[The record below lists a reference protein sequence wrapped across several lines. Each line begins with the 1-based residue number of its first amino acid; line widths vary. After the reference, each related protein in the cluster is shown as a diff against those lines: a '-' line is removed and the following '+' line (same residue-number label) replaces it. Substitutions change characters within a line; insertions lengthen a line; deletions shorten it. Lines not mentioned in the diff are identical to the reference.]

1 MTSARKRLYQG
12 IDLADLLQEAARA
25 IRNLLEFRQWKPL
38 FDFRQQ
44 RACFVSGQ
52 LSIA

>member
-12 IDLADLLQEAARA
+12 IDLAHLLQEAAGA
-25 IRNLLEFRQWKPL
+25 IRNLLEFRQWQPL

-44 RACFVSGQ
+44 GGSFVSGQ
-52 LSIA
+52 LPIA